1 MDEAKANK
9 NTELVYRFDESESA
23 EESQRLVDEAFDVLF
38 ESVYKNYWIKIKQ
51 NEKDENK
58 KRLN

>member
-23 EESQRLVDEAFDVLF
+23 EEIQRRVDEAFDVLF
-38 ESVYKNYWIKIKQ
+38 ERVYKNYWIKLKQQENDKRIK
-51 NEKDENK
+51 
-58 KRLN
+58 